1 MIKSFLTK
9 LQTFKAGMEML
20 PLMVEQ
26 IQNATAESRVA
37 SLLQHPRYQDAKS
50 LVPHR
55 FKLFSQYGQDGIIA
69 EIFRR
74 IGPGSRRFVEIGTAP
89 LENNTAMLLLQGWSG
104 LWMDAALPDTLPGAL
119 DAVVKEGR
127 LVCERSFLN
136 RENVCPLISKCG
148 FDSDLDFLSVDVD
161 HNTYH
166 ILEPCLSLRPRALAV
181 EYNSQLP
188 EFLDWV
194 APYGKDAVWDSS
206 LAYGAS
212 LKALERLT
220 RGAGYSLVGCELSG
234 TDAFFVR
241 DDLLGDN
248 FHAPYSAEHH
258 WEPLR
263 MGLDVKTG
271 HHISFPP
278 GIASGR

>member
-1 MIKSFLTK
+1 MITSFLAK
-9 LQTFKAGMEML
+9 LRAFKAGMELL
-20 PLMVEQ
+20 PPMVEQ
-26 IQNATAESRVA
+26 IQNAAAESRVA
-37 SLLQHPRYQDAKS
+37 SLLRHPRYQDPKS

-104 LWMDAALPDTLPGAL
+104 LWMDAALPETLPGAL
-119 DAVVKEGR
+119 DAAVREGR
-127 LVCERSFLN
+127 LSCERAFLN
-136 RENVCPLISKCG
+136 RENVCPLIARGG
-148 FDSDLDFLSVDVD
+148 FDAELDFLSVDVD
-161 HNTYH
+161 HNTFH
-166 ILEPCLSLRPRALAV
+166 ILEPCLGLRPRVLAV

-188 EFLDWV
+188 AFLDWV

-206 LAYGAS
+206 IAYGAS

-220 RGAGYSLVGCELSG
+220 RKSGYSLVGCELSG

-241 DDLLGDN
+241 DDLLGDH
-248 FHAPYSAEHH
+248 FLAPYSAEHH

-263 MGLDVKTG
+263 MGLDLKTG
-271 HHISFPP
+271 HHIAFPP
-278 GIASGR
+278 GIATRC